1 MLSTSPAVRIAGGSV
16 RSRFASAPDGQSH
29 LRNSKTM
36 NSYRILSGAS
46 LLAFS
51 TLVTSPQANA
61 ADAPAPESAASAPA
75 ATPFMTTTANVN
87 LVSDYRFRG
96 TDQTWGKPAVQGG
109 ADLVLANGVYAGT
122 WASNVSGNSYPG
134 GSLEVDY
141 YAGYNGKINDDF
153 GYTVGGYG
161 YYYPGAN
168 YDKSACPSAAYPAP
182 CALPSQSLNT
192 FELNAGVSWKWISYK
207 LSVSTGDYFGA
218 NASTGYS
225 GHTSGTLY
233 HDLSA
238 TWAIAD
244 DISLVGH
251 VGHTDVKAS
260 YGGINPDY
268 TDYRLTLSKTF
279 TGGWSVSAAGA
290 GANNNKFFRPPTG
303 GLSAANG
310 DTRNLN
316 KPVLIVQVGRTF

>member
-1 MLSTSPAVRIAGGSV
+1 
-16 RSRFASAPDGQSH
+16 
-29 LRNSKTM
+29 M

-46 LLAFS
+46 ALAFS
-51 TLVTSPQANA
+51 ALAIAPQARA
-61 ADAPAPESAASAPA
+61 ADAPGAAASAPA
-75 ATPFMTTTANVN
+75 ATPFVTATSNVN
-87 LVSDYRFRG
+87 IVSDYRFRG
-96 TDQTWGKPAVQGG
+96 IDQTWGKPAVQGG
-109 ADLVLANGVYAGT
+109 ADLALANGFYAGV

-141 YAGYNGKINDDF
+141 YAGYNGKIGDDF

-161 YYYPGAN
+161 YDYPGADFN
-168 YDKSACPSAAYPAP
+168 KSACGSAAYPAP
-182 CALPSQSLNT
+182 CTLPSQHLNT
-192 FELNAGVSWKWISYK
+192 FELNAGVSWKWIAYK

-225 GHTSGTLY
+225 GHTGGTLY

-260 YGGINPDY
+260 YAGIDPDY
-268 TDYRLTLSKTF
+268 TDYRVTLSKTF
-279 TGGWSVSAAGA
+279 AGGWSVSVAGA
-290 GANNNKFFRPPTG
+290 GANNNRFYRPPVG
-303 GLSAANG
+303 GLSYGNG
-310 DTRNLN
+310 DTRNVN
-316 KPVLIVQVGRTF
+316 KPVLIVQAGRTF

>member
-1 MLSTSPAVRIAGGSV
+1 
-16 RSRFASAPDGQSH
+16 
-29 LRNSKTM
+29 M
-36 NSYRILSGAS
+36 NSYRILAGAS
-46 LLAFS
+46 ALAFS
-51 TLVTSPQANA
+51 TLVLAPQARA
-61 ADAPAPESAASAPA
+61 ADAAAPF
-75 ATPFMTTTANVN
+75 ATATANVN

-96 TDQTWGKPAVQGG
+96 IDQTWGKPAVQGG
-109 ADLVLANGVYAGT
+109 ADLALANGLYAGV

-134 GSLEVDY
+134 GSLELDY
-141 YAGYNGKINDDF
+141 YAGYNGKIDDF
-153 GYTVGGYG
+153 GYTAGGYG

-168 YDKSACPSAAYPAP
+168 FDKSACPSAAYPAP
-182 CALPSQSLNT
+182 CTLPSQHLNT

-225 GHTSGTLY
+225 GHTRGTLY

-238 TWAIAD
+238 TWAITD

-260 YGGINPDY
+260 YAGVDPDY
-268 TDYRLTLSKTF
+268 TDYRVTLGKTF

-290 GANNNKFFRPPTG
+290 GANNNRFYRPPVG
-303 GLSAANG
+303 GLSYGNG
-310 DTRNLN
+310 DTRHVN

>member
-1 MLSTSPAVRIAGGSV
+1 MRARPAGLRHSSST
-16 RSRFASAPDGQSH
+16 
-29 LRNSKTM
+29 TM
-36 NSYRILSGAS
+36 KSTLILSGAS
-46 LLAFS
+46 VLAFT
-51 TLVTSPQANA
+51 TLVAAPQARA
-61 ADAPAPESAASAPA
+61 AAEPA
-75 ATPFMTTTANVN
+75 AAPFVTATANVN

-96 TDQTWGKPAVQGG
+96 IDQTWGKPAVQGG
-109 ADLVLANGVYAGT
+109 ADLALANGVYAGV

-134 GSLEVDY
+134 GSLEMDY
-141 YAGYNGKINDDF
+141 YAGYNGKFNDDF
-153 GYTVGGYG
+153 GFTVGGYG

-168 YDKSACPSAAYPAP
+168 FDKSACPSAAYPAP
-182 CALPSQSLNT
+182 CAALPSQTLNT

-251 VGHTDVKAS
+251 VGHTDVKAT
-260 YGGINPDY
+260 YAGIDPDC
-268 TDYRLTLSKTF
+268 TDYRVTLSKTF
-279 TGGWSVSAAGA
+279 TGGWSVSATAA
-290 GANNNKFFRPPTG
+290 GANNDRFYRPPVG
-303 GLSAANG
+303 GLSFGNG
-310 DTRNLN
+310 ETRNVN
-316 KPVLIVQVGRTF
+316 KPVLIIQAGRTF

>member
-1 MLSTSPAVRIAGGSV
+1 
-16 RSRFASAPDGQSH
+16 
-29 LRNSKTM
+29 M
-36 NSYRILSGAS
+36 NSYRILSGVS
-46 LLAFS
+46 LLAFT
-51 TLVTSPQANA
+51 TLVAAPQARA
-61 ADAPAPESAASAPA
+61 ADAPAADAAASAPA
-75 ATPFMTTTANVN
+75 ATPAYTTTANINV
-87 LVSDYRFRG
+87 VSDYRFRG
-96 TDQTWGKPAVQGG
+96 TDQTWGHPAVQGG
-109 ADLVLANGVYAGT
+109 ADLVLANGLYAGT

-153 GYTVGGYG
+153 GYTLGGYG

-168 YDKSACPSAAYPAP
+168 FDKSACPSAAYSAP
-182 CALPSQSLNT
+182 CSLPSQSLNT
-192 FELNAGVSWKWISYK
+192 FEVNAGVSWKWISYK

-218 NASTGYS
+218 NKSTGYS
-225 GHTSGTLY
+225 SHTSGTMY

-238 TWAIAD
+238 TWAITD

-251 VGHTDVKAS
+251 VGHTDVKAT
-260 YGGINPDY
+260 YGSISPDY
-268 TDYRLTLSKTF
+268 TDYRLTVSKTF
-279 TGGWSVSAAGA
+279 AGGWNVSAAGA
-290 GANNNKFFRPPTG
+290 GANNNAFFRPPTG